1 MRGAWLLAGALL
13 SGLLAACAQSADPA
27 TAAGANP
34 NPPQASAA
42 ELPRDCAWLLR
53 SDPNLLNILYPDR
66 YATYW
71 VAVLPIPPGGELWL
85 EGRYPH
91 ARYASFNLYNP
102 RLEPIDALADVEI
115 LPQPGSLQPFA
126 VGARR
131 DAEARDYRVRVIAAV
146 PPEDPGQRQPNTL
159 YSYVAA
165 GEQRLPSPLAVVIY
179 RVYVEDAGY
188 DLSGGVGLP
197 QLALPLVN
205 GAVLRG
211 SEACSALERL
221 PTVPTAELLN
231 GLDPAVET
239 QPNLAAFPELRWLK
253 FFDLLSSQS
262 HRLDAV
268 PLLGPLL
275 SGTLGQSTSNSGGF
289 ASNVHNSY
297 MTASLSQSLGELGV
311 LVARMPSTPPTR
323 DGEPVMGD
331 GQLRYWSLCSNEVNS
346 QRYIDCL
353 YDEQVQRVQGE
364 RAIIL
369 VSRAQDRPAN
379 AIAECG
385 VNWLNWGPFSNS
397 LLIYRHML
405 PRADFA
411 EAIQNIPGPSGAHER
426 EVLGAYYPQGRHYRK
441 AEFEQL
447 GCPVNP
453 DALLAAASTP

>member
-1 MRGAWLLAGALL
+1 MRGAGWLCGLLL
-13 SGLLAACAQSADPA
+13 SGLLLACAQSADPA
-27 TAAGANP
+27 AANGATP
-34 NPPQASAA
+34 DTPQASAA
-42 ELPRDCAWLLR
+42 ELPRDCVWLLR

-66 YATYW
+66 AATYW

-115 LPQPGSLQPFA
+115 APQPGAVQPFA

-146 PPEDPGQRQPNTL
+146 PPDDPAQREPNTL

-165 GEQRLPSPLAVVIY
+165 GEQRLPSPLAVAIY

-197 QLALPLVN
+197 QVALPLPG

-221 PTVPTAELLN
+221 PTLPAAELLN
-231 GLDPAVET
+231 GLDPAIET
-239 QPNLAAFPELRWLK
+239 QPNLAALTELRWLK

-268 PLLGPLL
+268 PVLGPLL

-297 MTASLSQSLGELGV
+297 MTASLSQTFGEVGV
-311 LVARMPSTPPTR
+311 MLARMPSTPQTHA
-323 DGEPVMGD
+323 GALVMGD

-353 YDEQVQRVQGE
+353 YDEQVQRVAGE

-379 AIAECG
+379 AVAECG
-385 VNWLNWGPFSNS
+385 VNWLNWGPFTNS

-426 EVLGAYYPQGRHYRK
+426 EMLGAYYPYGRHYRK

-453 DALLAAASTP
+453 DALAAAVGAP

>member
-1 MRGAWLLAGALL
+1 MRGAWLLGAAIL
-13 SGLLAACAQSADPA
+13 SGLLTACAQSADPA
-27 TAAGANP
+27 TATGNRP
-34 NPPQASAA
+34 SPPPASAA

-66 YATYW
+66 AATYW
-71 VAVLPIPPGGELWL
+71 VAALPIPPGGELWL

-115 LPQPGSLQPFA
+115 APQPGSVQPFA

-146 PPEDPGQRQPNTL
+146 PPEDPAQREPNTL
-159 YSYVAA
+159 YSSLAA
-165 GEQRLPSPLAVVIY
+165 GEQRLPSPVAVVIY

-197 QLALPLVN
+197 QVALPLAD

-221 PTVPTAELLN
+221 PAVPAAELLN

-239 QPNLAAFPELRWLK
+239 QPNLAAFPQLRWLK

-275 SGTLGQSTSNSGGF
+275 SGALGQSTSNSGGF

-297 MTASLSQSLGELGV
+297 MTASLSQSFGEIGV
-311 LVARMPSTPPTR
+311 MVARMPTTPQTR

-353 YDEQVQRVQGE
+353 YDEQVRRVQGE

-405 PRADFA
+405 PRGDFA

-426 EVLGAYYPQGRHYRK
+426 EVLGAYYPEGRHYGR
-441 AEFEQL
+441 AEFERL

-453 DALLAAASTP
+453 DAVLAAPGAP

>member
-1 MRGAWLLAGALL
+1 MRGAWLLGVAVL
-13 SGLLAACAQSADPA
+13 SGLLAACVQSADPA
-27 TAAGANP
+27 TAAGASSHA
-34 NPPQASAA
+34 PQASAA
-42 ELPRDCAWLLR
+42 ELPRDCVWLLR
-53 SDPNLLNILYPDR
+53 SDANLLNILYPDR
-66 YATYW
+66 AATYW
-71 VAVLPIPPGGELWL
+71 VAALPIPPGGELWL
-85 EGRYPH
+85 VGRYPH

-102 RLEPIDALADVEI
+102 RLEPSDALADVEI
-115 LPQPGSLQPFA
+115 APQPGSVQPFA

-131 DAEARDYRVRVIAAV
+131 DAGARDYRVRVIAAV
-146 PPEDPGQRQPNTL
+146 PPQNPAQREPNTL
-159 YSYVAA
+159 YSFLAA

-197 QLALPLVN
+197 QVALPLAG

-221 PTVPTAELLN
+221 PTVPAAALLN
-231 GLDPAVET
+231 GLDPPVEI

-275 SGTLGQSTSNSGGF
+275 SGALGQSTSNSGGF

-297 MTASLSQSLGELGV
+297 MTASLSQSLGEVGV
-311 LVARMPSTPPTR
+311 LVARMPTTPQTR

-405 PRADFA
+405 PRGEFA

-426 EVLGAYYPQGRHYRK
+426 EVLGAYYPEGRHYGR
-441 AEFEQL
+441 AEFERL

-453 DALLAAASTP
+453 DAVLAATGAP